1 MGFFDLLAENQ
12 SLFSDLGANF
22 CNNPITLGDQ
32 RKRQTL
38 FQAIQADFFCTC
50 NEIIAPACGHRN
62 IWL

>member
-1 MGFFDLLAENQ
+1 MVPVQSLAETHP
-12 SLFSDLGANF
+12 LPL
-22 CNNPITLGDQ
+22 TLGDQ

-50 NEIIAPACGHRN
+50 IEIIAPACGHRN